1 MFESLMEK
9 NVEIALKNYNGNPM
23 VSRAYKGRVTE
34 CNELFITLDHDF
46 MIAVKYIE
54 TIRIFG

>member
-1 MFESLMEK
+1 
-9 NVEIALKNYNGNPM
+9 M

-34 CNELFITLDHDF
+34 CNELFITLDQNF

>member
-1 MFESLMEK
+1 MFESLMGK

-34 CNELFITLDHDF
+34 CNELFITLDHNF

>member
-1 MFESLMEK
+1 MFESLIGK

-23 VSRAYKGRVTE
+23 VSKAYNGRVTE
-34 CNELFITLDHDF
+34 CNDLFITLDRNF

-54 TIRIFG
+54 TIRIFE

>member
-1 MFESLMEK
+1 MFESLMGK